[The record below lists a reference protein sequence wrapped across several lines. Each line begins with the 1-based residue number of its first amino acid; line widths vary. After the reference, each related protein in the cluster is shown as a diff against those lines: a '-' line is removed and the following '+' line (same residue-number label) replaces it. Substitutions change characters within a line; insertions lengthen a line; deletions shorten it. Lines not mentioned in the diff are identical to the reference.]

1 VRFRTKQ
8 MLAFSLLM
16 ALICSAFLVF
26 SLAFYKNSMVEKTEY
41 RRASLAIHLHNDII
55 NMVPTGDVL
64 QLTATLRNI
73 CKDVTYIDYIFVID
87 DDGHLLAH
95 TFDTGFPSELF
106 NANLLPADKTASSRL
121 LMTSKGRVRDFAI
134 RSARHMPGE
143 IHVGMNEEVFYKQID
158 DFVKITIIMTIISLA
173 FGLFLVYAISG
184 YLSKPLENLSLGMKK
199 IENGDL
205 EYRLEEKGDYEILNL
220 LQGYNRMTESMLD
233 STTRLQQAKEKI
245 EKLNSLLYAI
255 RNINQLI
262 TREKDRNRLLQG
274 ACDSLIDARGLYSA
288 WITLLDESGASVTFA
303 EAGFSGD
310 FLLIKKM
317 LHQGELPAC
326 GQMALKQPEVVVTED
341 PASTCTNCPLKE
353 SYGDRWSIAVRL
365 EHGGNVYGLLTVTI
379 PKDVIIEKQEL
390 SLFKEIA
397 GDIAIALHTIE
408 LEEKHKQAEE
418 ALLESEAKFRTLV
431 EKIPTI
437 TYTAALDEYSSTQ
450 YISPQI
456 ELILGFTQE
465 EYKEDSNLWDKQLHP
480 DDRERVLKEI
490 AASHQSNIPFVSK
503 YRMLTKNNRIV
514 WLRDEATIVKDEA
527 GEPLFLLGVMNDITE
542 QKQTEEALRKER
554 NFSQSIIDTAQAIIL
569 VLNPD
574 GTIAEFNPYM
584 EELSGYSIEEV
595 RGKDWFETFLPER
608 DLQKIGELFTKAIS
622 DINTKGNIN
631 PIVTRDG
638 KEATIE
644 WFDRTLK
651 DKNGNITGI
660 LAIGQ
665 DITKRR
671 SMEEQLRQ
679 SQKMEAIG
687 TLAGGIA
694 HDFNNILTTII
705 GNAEL
710 ALMDVI
716 KDESL
721 RNGIEEIK
729 KAGKRAASLTRQLLA
744 FSRKQIVQPEIL
756 DINESLIDIEKM
768 LGRLI
773 GEDVELLTIPEPE
786 LWQVEV
792 DPGQMEQVIM
802 NLAVNARDAMPK
814 GGKLTIETANADLD
828 KNYFCERGIHEET
841 PGHYV
846 MLSVSDTGSGMD
858 KETREHIFEPF
869 FTTKEVGKGTG
880 LGLSTIYGIVKQN
893 NGFIWIYS
901 EPGKGTTF
909 KVYLP
914 VVKGDADQ
922 EEKEQNPVGDLSGS
936 ETVLIVEDNDSLRNF
951 VQKVLYIYGYR
962 TLNAE
967 NGEDALRVCKEH
979 DGQIDLM
986 ITDVV
991 MPKMGGREAAK
1002 RLQPLYPRMK
1012 VIYMSGYTD
1021 NAIVHHGVL
1030 EPGLN
1035 FLEKPFTPEGLA
1047 RKVRK
1052 AIDN

>member
-121 LMTSKGRVRDFAI
+121 LMTSNGRVRDFAI

-158 DFVKITIIMTIISLA
+158 DFVKITIIMTIVSLA

-205 EYRLEEKGDYEILNL
+205 EYRLEENGDYEILNL
-220 LQGYNRMTESMLD
+220 LQGYNRMTESILD

-397 GDIAIALHTIE
+397 GDIAIALHTIK
-408 LEEKHKQAEE
+408 LEEKHKQADA
-418 ALLESEAKFRTLV
+418 ALL
-431 EKIPTI
+431 
-437 TYTAALDEYSSTQ
+437 
-450 YISPQI
+450 
-456 ELILGFTQE
+456 
-465 EYKEDSNLWDKQLHP
+465 
-480 DDRERVLKEI
+480 
-490 AASHQSNIPFVSK
+490 
-503 YRMLTKNNRIV
+503 
-514 WLRDEATIVKDEA
+514 
-527 GEPLFLLGVMNDITE
+527 
-542 QKQTEEALRKER
+542 KER

-574 GTIAEFNPYM
+574 GSIAEFNPYM
-584 EELSGYSIEEV
+584 EELSGYSIDEV
-595 RGKDWFETFLPER
+595 RGKDWFETFLPEC
-608 DLQKIGELFTKAIS
+608 DLQKTGELFTKAIS

-671 SMEEQLRQ
+671 SIEEQLRQ

-721 RNGIEEIK
+721 RKEIEEIK
-729 KAGKRAASLTRQLLA
+729 KAGEKAASLTRQLLA

-773 GEDVELLTIPEPE
+773 GEDVELLTIQASE
-786 LWQVEV
+786 LWQVEI
-792 DPGQMEQVIM
+792 DPGQIEQMIM

-814 GGKLTIETANADLD
+814 GGKLTVGTANADLD
-828 KNYFCERGIHEET
+828 KNYFREHGIKGEK

-846 MLSVSDTGSGMD
+846 MLTISDTGSGMD
-858 KETREHIFEPF
+858 KETQEHIFEPF

-922 EEKEQNPVGDLSGS
+922 EEKEQTPVGDLSGS

-1047 RKVRK
+1047 RKVRG
-1052 AIDN
+1052 ALDAEN